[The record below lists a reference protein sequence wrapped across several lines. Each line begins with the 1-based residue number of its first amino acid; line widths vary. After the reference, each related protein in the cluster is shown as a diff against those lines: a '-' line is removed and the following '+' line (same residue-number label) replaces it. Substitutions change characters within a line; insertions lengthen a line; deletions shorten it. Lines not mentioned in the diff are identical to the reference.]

1 LPTTEPETLKS
12 PDDPRLQQYL
22 EEIQAIRLEARA
34 LGELTPEQFN
44 WRPNPKR
51 WSVGQCLE
59 HIILTARIY
68 PRKLEK
74 MLAESQARQAR
85 GERPYVEGVIT
96 RWFVRAMEPPPV
108 MRIRTVGEV
117 DPPRNLDRDVVMANF
132 EAVHDEIE
140 RVIRQSDGS
149 SLVHARGPSAFVSVL
164 RFTVG
169 QTMALSLGHAR
180 RHLWQARQVRSS
192 PGFPGR

>member
-1 LPTTEPETLKS
+1 LAITEPETLKT
-12 PDDPRLQQYL
+12 PHDPRLQQYL
-22 EEIQAIRLEARA
+22 EEIQAIRLEAQE

-44 WRPNPKR
+44 WRQNPKR

-74 MLAESQARQAR
+74 MLAESQARQGR

-117 DPPRNLDRDVVMANF
+117 DPPRSLDRDVVVASF

-140 RVIRQSDGS
+140 RLIRQADGS

-164 RFTVG
+164 RFTLG
-169 QTMALSLGHAR
+169 QTMALCLGHAR

>member
-1 LPTTEPETLKS
+1 LKTTEPETLKS

-44 WRPNPKR
+44 WRPNAKR

-59 HIILTARIY
+59 HIILTGRIY
-68 PRKLEK
+68 PRKIEK

-117 DPPRNLDRDVVMANF
+117 DPPRRLDRDVVMANF

-140 RVIRQSDGS
+140 RLIRQADGS

-180 RHLWQARQVRSS
+180 RHLWQARQVTSA